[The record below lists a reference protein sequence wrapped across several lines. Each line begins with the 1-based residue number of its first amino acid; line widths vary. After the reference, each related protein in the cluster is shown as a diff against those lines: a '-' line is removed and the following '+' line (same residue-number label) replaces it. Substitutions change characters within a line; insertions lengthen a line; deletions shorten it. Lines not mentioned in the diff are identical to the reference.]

1 MSERSHAPDSV
12 RLRSRR
18 DFCAQLLGS
27 SATLLLA
34 ACAQGS
40 PSGSPTQAPAAKPAP
55 AGAVGVAP
63 TEAPKPVATSAPATA
78 AQPTVAPTAAP
89 ATAAASSGTLKLG
102 VLLPYSKVYATLG
115 ESITNGM
122 QVYFDSIGGVSAGRT
137 IEMVKEDEEND
148 PPTATRKHRK
158 LVEQDQVDLT
168 TGIVSTAVLYAIRDY
183 AHENKALLVCSNAGG
198 DALAGKQKSPY
209 IFRSSFANSQP
220 SLPMGQYVYD
230 KIAKRVVTCAADY
243 GAGRESMGAFK
254 EGFTRAGGSVVAEVW
269 PPFPNT
275 DYAAFLEQVRQARP
289 EAVYCFFAGSDA
301 VNFVKQFDE
310 FGLKKDIKLTG
321 SGFMLEEDVF
331 PAQGAAA
338 IGGITGLHYATTLE
352 NPVNAKFKDEYTRK
366 FGKPADVYA
375 VQGWDTA
382 KFIDESLKKVRGNT
396 TDKDALIKAMEG
408 IAFDSPRGPW
418 KMDAE
423 THNPV
428 FNVYAR
434 EVRMEGGKPTNFVI
448 ETFKDVRFVPPPG

>member
-1 MSERSHAPDSV
+1 
-12 RLRSRR
+12 
-18 DFCAQLLGS
+18 
-27 SATLLLA
+27 
-34 ACAQGS
+34 
-40 PSGSPTQAPAAKPAP
+40 PAATTA
-55 AGAVGVAP
+55 AA
-63 TEAPKPVATSAPATA
+63 ATSAPAPTTMPA
-78 AQPTVAPTAAP
+78 AQATTAP
-89 ATAAASSGTLKLG
+89 ATAAGGRTLKLG
-102 VLLPYSKVYATLG
+102 VLLPYSKVYAALG

-122 QVYFDSIGGVSAGRT
+122 QLYFDSIGGASGGRR
-137 IEMVKEDEEND
+137 IEMIKEDEEND
-148 PPTATRKHRK
+148 PPTASRKYRK

-168 TGIVSTAVLYAIRDY
+168 TGIVSTAVLYAVRDY
-183 AHENKALLVCSNAGG
+183 AHENKILLVCSNAGG

-209 IFRSSFANSQP
+209 IFRTSFANSQP

-254 EGFTRAGGSVVAEVW
+254 DGFTRAGGTLLAEVW

-275 DYAAFLEQVRQARP
+275 DYAPFLEQVRQARP
-289 EAVYCFFAGSDA
+289 EAVYSFFAGSDA

-331 PAQGAAA
+331 PAQAQAAL
-338 IGGITGLHYATTLE
+338 GGITGLHYATTLDNPE
-352 NPVNAKFKDEYTRK
+352 NARFKDEYTRN

-382 KFIDESLKKVRGNT
+382 RFIDEALKKVQGNT
-396 TDKDALIKAMEG
+396 TDKDALVKAMEA
-408 IAFDSPRGPW
+408 IAFESPRGPW

-423 THNPV
+423 THNPI

-434 EVRMEGGKPTNFVI
+434 EVRLDAGKPTNFVV
-448 ETFKDVRFVPPPG
+448 ETFKDVRFAPPPG